1 MEGLVDQ
8 PYIHLDIRTPF
19 GETVGATQVESAFAE
34 SLGARQDNFRRGG
47 WHIQY
52 VEDTNLGSNHRI
64 FLDLED
70 PSNKSE
76 TVVDRDACIPLE
88 AAMEALG
95 ELVMEEKGEGNFQ
108 LLYGSGP
115 ICFSLLYVNGSPF
128 HVLRL
133 DAEAGPKTALRLRQH
148 REFALTQ
155 GKIAGS
161 GLKTYLATGDPL
173 AQCEALHALKPQSI
187 SLGLPT
193 RNANSN
199 PLLLHLG
206 LAHAARQKDLLA
218 HNRVDEKNRFD
229 NALIRDRSQFFLVV
243 GIATV
248 FCLVAVALMSILIQ
262 QDQRQLQKLEKA
274 ASAYAGQ
281 VATISKL
288 KREKTAVETD
298 LQSLK
303 PVWNRPMNW
312 AALFAEIAKAL
323 PNEAGMD
330 GLSVV
335 RKPDGHLEVTFR
347 SWVKDWD
354 KVQSIQNKLSAT
366 ALFSKVT
373 LSEQRKDL
381 TSGVVVFHVTGQL
394 VRN

>member
-19 GETVGATQVESAFAE
+19 GETIGTTQVESAFAE
-34 SLGARQDNFRRGG
+34 SLGARQDNYRRGG

-70 PSNKSE
+70 PSIKNEK
-76 TVVDRDACIPLE
+76 VMDRDACMPLE

-133 DAEAGPKTALRLRQH
+133 DAEAGTKAALRLRQH
-148 REFALTQ
+148 REFALSQ

-161 GLKTYLATGDPL
+161 GLKTYLAPGDPL
-173 AQCEALHALKPQSI
+173 AQFEPLQTLGPQPV

-193 RNANSN
+193 QNAHAI

-218 HNRVDEKNRFD
+218 HNRVGEKNRFD
-229 NALIRDRSQFFLVV
+229 NAIIRDRSKFYLVA
-243 GIATV
+243 GIATML
-248 FCLVAVALMSILIQ
+248 CLVAAAIMTIMIQ
-262 QDQRQLQKLEKA
+262 QDRRQLQKLEKA
-274 ASAYAGQ
+274 ASAYTDQ
-281 VATISKL
+281 VATISEL
-288 KREKTAVETD
+288 KREKTNVEKD

-312 AALFAEIAKAL
+312 AAVFAEIAKAL

-330 GLSVV
+330 GLTVV
-335 RKPDGHLEVTFR
+335 RKPDGHLELTFR

-354 KVQSIQNKLSAT
+354 KVQSIQRKLSAS
-366 ALFSKVT
+366 AFFSTVT

-394 VRN
+394 VRH